1 MAYTVVDKNTAV
13 RHIVIDADT
22 DLDSVSVNKFAPGT
36 TVFSIDS
43 SSTFMLSN
51 ALTWETIT
59 EAAPTSTI

>member
-13 RHIVIDADT
+13 RHIVIDADA

-43 SSTFMLSN
+43 SNTFMLSN
-51 ALTWETIT
+51 ALAWETVT
-59 EAAPTSTI
+59 VTAPTSTI